1 MNGGFFDTN
10 NGACHGA
17 IVSRGRVVQDSS
29 KHNARIGIT
38 KGGQFVA
45 GYFNIS
51 DFELTEVIT
60 GMCPTSAAS
69 QVGDLEFAGVEWIVR
84 NGEDWIDQT
93 LLEEDM
99 SIQAAHSSIPVLIY
113 SPLIHSPFIHSRLTH
128 SSLTSHLF
136 TLTSQRDQSCNHFEF
151 QETGDAFTTIIS
163 ARTAIGFGRHGELLM
178 LTISVTKCT
187 VVQQGVNGGCAT
199 GPVICSRG
207 LTAAHG
213 AAND

>member
-1 MNGGFFDTN
+1 MNGGFFDTK

-60 GMCPTSAAS
+60 GMYHTRAAP
-69 QVGDLEFAGVEWIVR
+69 QVVESELGGVEWIVR

-99 SIQAAHSSIPVLIY
+99 SIQAS
-113 SPLIHSPFIHSRLTH
+113 H
-128 SSLTSHLF
+128 SSLPECLNRS
-136 TLTSQRDQSCNHFEF
+136 
-151 QETGDAFTTIIS
+151 
-163 ARTAIGFGRHGELLM
+163 
-178 LTISVTKCT
+178 
-187 VVQQGVNGGCAT
+187 
-199 GPVICSRG
+199 
-207 LTAAHG
+207 
-213 AAND
+213 